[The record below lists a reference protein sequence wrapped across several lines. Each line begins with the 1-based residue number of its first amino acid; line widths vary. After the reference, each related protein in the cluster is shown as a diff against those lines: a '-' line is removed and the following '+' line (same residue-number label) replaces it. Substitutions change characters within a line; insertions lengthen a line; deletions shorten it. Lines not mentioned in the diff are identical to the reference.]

1 MIVDFQNMPD
11 DSRIWTYQSDRDL
24 LESEIAIIN
33 DKASSFLNTWQ
44 AHGKD
49 LECSYSI
56 INKRFIVIAVN
67 ENVNPIGGCS
77 IDYSLQLI
85 NDISE
90 SINLN
95 LLNRLVVNYKKDNKI
110 SSVSLNDLRKKIKDG
125 TFSSETIIFN
135 TAISKK
141 AELLDNFEIKIRSS
155 WLSKFL

>member
-24 LESEIAIIN
+24 LELEIAIIN

-95 LLNRLVVNYKKDNKI
+95 LLNRLVVNYIKDNKI
-110 SSVSLNDLRKKIKDG
+110 SSVSLNDLKKKIKDG

>member
-95 LLNRLVVNYKKDNKI
+95 LLNRLVVNYIKDNKI
-110 SSVSLNDLRKKIKDG
+110 SSVSLNDLKKKIKDG